1 MAKKMIIIHVAQK
14 PTLQRAFEG
23 HEYVFYNYKPFEEDD
38 NIMGMYMRVGNL
50 VRQRKADLLILDF
63 ERVDTVNLDEFNSL
77 NTIVTC
83 INLRKPL
90 ASDILTSVSNAY
102 VELDNY
108 SRTGKTRRDFK
119 DIPANMTRP
128 KAMCQDAVFALQ
140 KILGI

>member
-1 MAKKMIIIHVAQK
+1 MVIIHVAQK
-14 PTLQRAFEG
+14 PTLQRAFG
-23 HEYVFYNYKPFEEDD
+23 DHEYIFYDYKRFEEDD
-38 NIMGMYMRVGNL
+38 NIVGMYMRLGNL
-50 VRQRKADLLILDF
+50 VRLKKATLLILDF
-63 ERVDTVNLDEFNSL
+63 ERVDTVNLDEYNSL
-77 NTIVTC
+77 NTIVPC

-90 ASDILTSVSNAY
+90 APDTLTSVSNAY